1 MALKALIVVA
11 GLIAFAAPDL
21 AAAQGAPAPNVGNQI
36 VPTPVRAQPRIEIR
50 PGRLLYRQCTDWYE
64 LQYRPSGT
72 VLFPGKHCWWVRG

>member
-1 MALKALIVVA
+1 MALKALIVMA

-21 AAAQGAPAPNVGNQI
+21 AAAQGALAPNVGNQI

-64 LQYRPSGT
+64 LQNRPSGT